1 MEIFI
6 IMALAAEVMAAILG
20 LMIAI
25 RNKKDF
31 GWGIALTFSIYVFYD
46 IVRFLALRVS
56 EVLIGSLFFIAS
68 IAILW
73 SVWRIYEESA
83 K

>member
-73 SVWRIYEESA
+73 SVWRIYQESA